1 MIIMM
6 WENAVWLVG
15 DQVRKHRMGNWE
27 PLILSNDTRTI
38 KDKLLMSP
46 Y

>member
-6 WENAVWLVG
+6 WKNAVCQAG

-27 PLILSNDTRTI
+27 PLILSDDTRTI